1 VHPPHAAGK
10 NGVIDRPATWVGGVA
25 LVAAL
30 VACAHWASAEPRL
43 RPSITITEEFSD
55 NIDLEPDNE
64 QSAFVT
70 RVIPGLSFR
79 GDTSRF
85 TGGFDGAVAT
95 RYATAGQDSGFQVN
109 GGLTADGDL
118 QLVRDRLSLE
128 GQASISQ
135 QVLNNE
141 QAQTEANLDTV
152 QVYQVSPVLR
162 NRIGG
167 VAVSELRYILG
178 QILANSN
185 DLSDTTAHVGQATLA
200 SGSDF
205 DRLRWLLDGRISE
218 AIRSG
223 DSNVS
228 RRDVGLE
235 TEYGLTRWL
244 SAIASGGYQ
253 TFDDGDPEAK
263 FDSPTYRGG
272 FRWRPGRRTDIA
284 LTYGKS
290 DDRFSPAATLR
301 YQITESSHFMVRYL
315 ESLSTSQQRLFENVS
330 LIGIDPQNGVFI
342 DERSDTAFDP
352 RPDPF
357 DIDDQTEY
365 IKALRM
371 DFVLQRRP
379 YTVGLRGY
387 LGHEEQVGSDDEFDD
402 GDTQDVYSIDA
413 IWSRQLGR
421 WFAIDLL
428 GGFERTEFQGG
439 RKDDEYLIQP
449 GLRYLLGPWATLFIN
464 YRYRWQDS
472 NDPTAEYT
480 ENWIGAGF
488 RLAW

>member
-1 VHPPHAAGK
+1 MAAD
-10 NGVIDRPATWVGGVA
+10 NGVIGRAAKWLGGLALAAGFAT
-25 LVAAL
+25 
-30 VACAHWASAEPRL
+30 CAHWAVAEPRL
-43 RPSITITEEFSD
+43 RPSITISEEFSD
-55 NIDLEPDNE
+55 NIDLAPDDE

-70 RVIPGLSFR
+70 RVTPGLSFR

-85 TGGFDGAVAT
+85 QGGFDGSIST

-118 QLVRDRLSLE
+118 QIVRDRLSLE
-128 GQASISQ
+128 AQASISQ

-162 NRIGG
+162 NRMGG
-167 VAVSELRYILG
+167 FAVSEVRYILG

-185 DLSDTTAHVGQATLA
+185 DFSDTTAHVGQATLA

-228 RRDVGLE
+228 RRDVDLE
-235 TEYGLTRWL
+235 TEHGLTRWL

-253 TFDDGDPEAK
+253 TFDDGDPDTK

-272 FRWRPGRRTDIA
+272 FRWRPGRRTDIT

-301 YQITESSHFMVRYL
+301 YQITESSHFLVRYF

-342 DERSDTAFDP
+342 DERSDTSFDP

-365 IKALRM
+365 IKALRT
-371 DFVLQRRP
+371 DFVLQRGP

-387 LGHEEQVGSDDEFDD
+387 FGHEEEVGDDDDDFDD
-402 GDTQDVYSIDA
+402 GSTRDVYSIDA

-421 WFAIDLL
+421 WLAFDLL
-428 GGFERTEFQGG
+428 GGFERTEFEGG
-439 RKDDEYLIQP
+439 RTDDEYLIQP
-449 GLRYLLGPWATLFIN
+449 GLRYLLSPRATLFIN

-488 RLAW
+488 RFAW